1 MKKILIVTV
10 ISLLLTA
17 CGGTMNTEIPK
28 SYISKTEYYDKEGIQ
43 DHTDYAKYVYDKII
57 VENDDNDIKVNENDI
72 ENIKSYFND
81 FKDAM
86 ESQNRL
92 NEYDF
97 DINSITENDY
107 VRIITKEGTPI
118 GDSTYGKFDNYSIF
132 LFDSETLTLYYIHN
146 NI

>member
-1 MKKILIVTV
+1 M
-10 ISLLLTA
+10 
-17 CGGTMNTEIPK
+17 
-28 SYISKTEYYDKEGIQ
+28 D
-43 DHTDYAKYVYDKII
+43 
-57 VENDDNDIKVNENDI
+57 
-72 ENIKSYFND
+72 NIKSYFND
-81 FKDAM
+81 FKSVM
-86 ESQNRL
+86 ESKERL

-97 DINSITENDY
+97 DIDSITENDY

>member
-1 MKKILIVTV
+1 MKKILIIITL
-10 ISLLLTA
+10 ILLLTG
-17 CGGTMNTEIPK
+17 CNGTMNTEIPK
-28 SYISKTEYYDKEGIQ
+28 GYISKTEYYYKDSIQ

-57 VENDDNDIKVNENDI
+57 VENDNNYKLVQDDID
-72 ENIKSYFND
+72 NIKSYFND
-81 FKDAM
+81 FKSVM
-86 ESQNRL
+86 ESEERL

-118 GDSTYGKFDNYSIF
+118 GDSTYGKFDNYSVY